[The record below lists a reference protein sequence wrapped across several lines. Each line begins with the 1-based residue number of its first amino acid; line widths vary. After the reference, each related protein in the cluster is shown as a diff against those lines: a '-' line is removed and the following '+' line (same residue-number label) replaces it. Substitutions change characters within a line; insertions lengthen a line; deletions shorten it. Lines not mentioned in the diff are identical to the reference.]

1 MHLHEAA
8 CQGSVGRRKMTVFL
22 YCEPCKGS
30 PIKALVNKKKAVH
43 PRFFLRVCR
52 ARWSVRSQSQF
63 VPEISWSDS
72 GPAIEAIR
80 SVTHPVLALRRATLR
95 TERNPR
101 VAPAGFPPARFLG
114 QPLLMPVARQC
125 QVAPRVP
132 TSAMAE
138 ARKYSVPARVHSV
151 HKNSGWS
158 RGNAASN
165 PSRTHGTVESPA
177 AVCSWRNICLR
188 ERRRLQSVLRVLPT
202 PLLAGGDAPKI
213 MGSALALPRGTSAGD
228 HRRCGRGSHARPPWP
243 ACTPAPWK
251 GGHQLEIAGQ
261 LLTFEPLTVLIND
274 ANHKIIAMQVDSC
287 H

>member
-1 MHLHEAA
+1 
-8 CQGSVGRRKMTVFL
+8 MTVFL

-165 PSRTHGTVESPA
+165 PSRTHGTPERGPRTMTVLGYKLWEGRRQQHRHLLPPCPFGPGGA
-177 AVCSWRNICLR
+177 DCLC
-188 ERRRLQSVLRVLPT
+188 EQRR
-202 PLLAGGDAPKI
+202 GDD
-213 MGSALALPRGTSAGD
+213 D
-228 HRRCGRGSHARPPWP
+228 HHQTIR
-243 ACTPAPWK
+243 
-251 GGHQLEIAGQ
+251 QLEPVEGHIQ
-261 LLTFEPLTVLIND
+261 PSRRD
-274 ANHKIIAMQVDSC
+274 ARK
-287 H
+287 